1 MFDGILTKNTAL
13 KINNEDI
20 ILIKSKESLFNKR
33 AIIVANTGCKYIY
46 TLTTE
51 GFKDFKAN
59 ENFALV
65 IGSEQYGISDKWLN
79 TDCVKLKI
87 ESLNDV
93 DSINASTAAAIS
105 MWELLR

>member
-20 ILIKSKESLFNKR
+20 ILIKSKESLFNIR

-51 GFKDFKAN
+51 GFKDFKFKKGVLEVTLPAFSVVVL
-59 ENFALV
+59 E
-65 IGSEQYGISDKWLN
+65 GK
-79 TDCVKLKI
+79 
-87 ESLNDV
+87 
-93 DSINASTAAAIS
+93 
-105 MWELLR
+105 